1 MDAKNKKNQEEPTEN
16 KSKLFIKSMG
26 YAAANLELNSK
37 LLEVYPVEEF
47 GYTDGEITDERE
59 TIEETGIDSKGNTY
73 SSKIETSNSLVA
85 EWMPLGSNRFS
96 APNVRRGE
104 RVILLQYADD
114 DKYYWVTLGMDD
126 HLRRRETLIFNLSNT
141 VDESTKEINST
152 NSYSVIFSTHT
163 KELTVQTTKTDG
175 EEFAY
180 ILKLDVKNGLF
191 VITDDINNQISLE
204 SKEKRITLVN
214 ASGSSVV
221 LDKKN
226 IKLDA
231 IETLDLNAKNVNI
244 NATNLTTNSTTHSVT
259 ATTHNITAATGGLN
273 VGKYSMGGGSID
285 MGGSGLIVGTGSQF
299 NGTIMNNGVNIGSTH
314 SHRGVKS
321 GGDTSGAPT

>member
-26 YAAANLELNSK
+26 YAAVNLELNSK

-59 TIEETGIDSKGNTY
+59 TIEETGVDSKGNTY
-73 SSKIETSNSLVA
+73 SDKIETSNSLVA

-126 HLRRRETLIFNLSNT
+126 HLRRRETVIFNLSNT

-214 ASGSSVV
+214 ADGSTVV

-226 IKLDA
+226 IKMEA
-231 IETLDLNAKNVNI
+231 SETVEIKAKTVNI
-244 NATNLTTNSTTHSVT
+244 EATTISTKATTHSVS
-259 ATTHNITAATGGLN
+259 AS
-273 VGKYSMGGGSID
+273 KYSMGGGSID

-321 GGDTSGAPT
+321 GGDTSGTPT